1 MHACAQLLTYLPIL
15 PPGGPGRG
23 YRRDMTEP
31 RPIPAAEPAAQAEPV
46 LAAWRSATLAA
57 GVTSLIL
64 GVVLLVWPH
73 ETLLICAA
81 LLGIGLVLLGISR
94 LATAAVRGA
103 APGRSRAW
111 RAISGILY
119 LVAGILVLANLDSS
133 LTFLVRLAGIL
144 WLVSG
149 VGEAISGAGR
159 RSGERAVPVIIGLVS
174 VVVGITLLA
183 WPNATLL
190 VLVWVSG
197 IWLVV
202 LGLVQLYFGWRAGK
216 FAAAA

>member
-1 MHACAQLLTYLPIL
+1 MS
-15 PPGGPGRG
+15 
-23 YRRDMTEP
+23 EP
-31 RPIPAAEPAAQAEPV
+31 RPVPAAGPVPEGEPV

-57 GVTSLIL
+57 GATSLIL
-64 GVVLLVWPH
+64 GVVLLVWPD

-81 LLGIGLVLLGISR
+81 LLGIGLVLLGITR
-94 LATAAVRGA
+94 LATSAVGGA

-111 RAISGILY
+111 RAISGIIY
-119 LVAGILVLANLDSS
+119 LVAGILVLANLNAS

-159 RSGERAVPVIIGLVS
+159 RSGERAVPVLIGLIS
-174 VVVGITLLA
+174 VVVGIVLLV
-183 WPNATLL
+183 WPKATLL

-197 IWLVV
+197 IWLII
-202 LGLVQLYFGWRAGK
+202 LGLVQLYFGWRTRK
-216 FAAAA
+216 FAAAARA

>member
-1 MHACAQLLTYLPIL
+1 MAPAVAPA
-15 PPGGPGRG
+15 P
-23 YRRDMTEP
+23 TE
-31 RPIPAAEPAAQAEPV
+31 ETV
-46 LAAWRSATLAA
+46 LAAWRGATLAA

-64 GVVLLVWPH
+64 GVVLLVWPG

-94 LATAAVRGA
+94 LATAAVRSA
-103 APGRSRAW
+103 APGRSRVW
-111 RAISGILY
+111 RAVSGVIY
-119 LVAGILVLANLDSS
+119 LAAGILVLANLDSS

-159 RSGERAVPVIIGLVS
+159 RAGERAVPVIIGLIS
-174 VVVGITLLA
+174 VVVGIVLLV
-183 WPNATLL
+183 WPKATLL
-190 VLVWVSG
+190 VLVWISG

-202 LGLVQLYFGWRAGK
+202 LGLVQLYFGWRAGRIAK
-216 FAAAA
+216 AATQAS

>member
-1 MHACAQLLTYLPIL
+1 
-15 PPGGPGRG
+15 
-23 YRRDMTEP
+23 MTQP
-31 RPIPAAEPAAQAEPV
+31 RPVPAVEPVGTAEPV

-57 GVTSLIL
+57 GTTSLIL
-64 GVVLLVWPH
+64 GVILLVWPG

-81 LLGIGLVLLGISR
+81 LLGIGLVLLGIAR
-94 LATAAVRGA
+94 LATAAVGSA

-111 RAISGILY
+111 RAVSGLIY
-119 LVAGILVLANLDSS
+119 LAAGILVLANLDAS

-149 VGEAISGAGR
+149 VVEAVSGAGR
-159 RSGERAVPVIIGLVS
+159 RAGERAGPVIVGLVS
-174 VVVGITLLA
+174 VVVGIVLLV
-183 WPNATLL
+183 WPKATVL

-216 FAAAA
+216 ISRAAAAT

>member
-1 MHACAQLLTYLPIL
+1 MS
-15 PPGGPGRG
+15 
-23 YRRDMTEP
+23 EP
-31 RPIPAAEPAAQAEPV
+31 RPVPAAGPVPEGEPV

-57 GVTSLIL
+57 GATSLIL
-64 GVVLLVWPH
+64 GVVLLVWPD

-81 LLGIGLVLLGISR
+81 LLGIGLVLLGIAR
-94 LATAAVRGA
+94 LATVAVRGA

-111 RAISGILY
+111 RAVSGIIY
-119 LVAGILVLANLDSS
+119 LVAGILVLANLDAS

-159 RSGERAVPVIIGLVS
+159 RSGERAVPVLIGLIS
-174 VVVGITLLA
+174 VVVGIVLLV
-183 WPNATLL
+183 WPKATLL

-202 LGLVQLYFGWRAGK
+202 LGLVQLYFGWRTRK
-216 FAAAA
+216 FAAAARA